1 VITAG
6 FVFDA
11 VAASTPPVCGAAP
24 WDWTAVGTVALA
36 ILTLWVPIP
45 LAPRTAQ
52 VVDLAVGERTEGP
65 ESSSGPVAVR
75 RPDPGNIAVESA
87 RAVQLTGRGR
97 MRLSGADM

>member
-36 ILTLWVPIP
+36 ILTL
-45 LAPRTAQ
+45 
-52 VVDLAVGERTEGP
+52 
-65 ESSSGPVAVR
+65 
-75 RPDPGNIAVESA
+75 
-87 RAVQLTGRGR
+87 
-97 MRLSGADM
+97 